1 MSKVAS
7 RNVPPDIVAADRKP
21 TDWSS
26 EAMRSRVRRRYRS
39 ERIFRTT
46 GFLAVSLSVLFLAFL
61 LSDMLSKGASGFQ
74 QAEIAVP
81 VTLDSGELM
90 LTKAQLQGPEADAA
104 LAAADIQGAVIRGAT
119 QAYGDKGIRSEEHTS
134 ELQSLMRTSYADFC
148 LKKQ

>member
-1 MSKVAS
+1 MI
-7 RNVPPDIVAADRKP
+7 RRPPGSTR
-21 TDWSS
+21 TDTLFPYTTLF
-26 EAMRSRVRRRYRS
+26 RS
-39 ERIFRTT
+39 
-46 GFLAVSLSVLFLAFL
+46 FL

-119 QAYGDKGIRSEEHTS
+119 QAYGDKDIRLLSEGARSEEHTS
-134 ELQSLMRTSYADFC
+134 ELQSLMRISSAVLC
-148 LKKQ
+148 

>member
-7 RNVPPDIVAADRKP
+7 LNVPSDIVAADRKP

-90 LTKAQLQGPEADAA
+90 L
-104 LAAADIQGAVIRGAT
+104 
-119 QAYGDKGIRSEEHTS
+119 RSEEHTS
-134 ELQSLMRTSYADFC
+134 ELQSLMRHSYAVFC
-148 LKKQ
+148 LKKKKY

>member
-1 MSKVAS
+1 MI
-7 RNVPPDIVAADRKP
+7 RRPPRSTR
-21 TDWSS
+21 TDTLFPYTTLV
-26 EAMRSRVRRRYRS
+26 RSYRS

-119 QAYGDKGIRSEEHTS
+119 QDRKSTRLNSSH
-134 ELQSLMRTSYADFC
+134 
-148 LKKQ
+148 

>member
-7 RNVPPDIVAADRKP
+7 LNVPSDIVAADRKP

-90 LTKAQLQGPEADAA
+90 LTKAQLQVPEADAA
-104 LAAADIQGAVIRGAT
+104 LAAAGIQGDR
-119 QAYGDKGIRSEEHTS
+119 KSKRLHSSH
-134 ELQSLMRTSYADFC
+134 
-148 LKKQ
+148 